1 MARKEVNFIKEDLEV
16 VEHTIKE
23 EEASLKNLLKTK
35 KEDKSVHFSCS
46 QLDVK
51 KETLAICIIL
61 KIDRNIYQP
70 VRDINNLLKAI
81 FIKEERETVV
91 QEDMAEVKEQFF
103 TQIGV
108 EDINPE
114 DLEEELGILVA
125 DLKDSLI
132 LNHQDLATIME
143 RKYVIMGLDVIKGL
157 LANLFIL
164 IK

>member
-1 MARKEVNFIKEDLEV
+1 M
-16 VEHTIKE
+16 
-23 EEASLKNLLKTK
+23 
-35 KEDKSVHFSCS
+35 
-46 QLDVK
+46 
-51 KETLAICIIL
+51 
-61 KIDRNIYQP
+61 
-70 VRDINNLLKAI
+70 
-81 FIKEERETVV
+81 V
-91 QEDMAEVKEQFF
+91 QEDMAVVKEQFF

-108 EDINPE
+108 EDINLE

>member
-1 MARKEVNFIKEDLEV
+1 M
-16 VEHTIKE
+16 
-23 EEASLKNLLKTK
+23 
-35 KEDKSVHFSCS
+35 
-46 QLDVK
+46 
-51 KETLAICIIL
+51 
-61 KIDRNIYQP
+61 
-70 VRDINNLLKAI
+70 
-81 FIKEERETVV
+81 V
-91 QEDMAEVKEQFF
+91 QEYMAVVKEQFF

-108 EDINPE
+108 EDINLE

-143 RKYVIMGLDVIKGL
+143 RKYVIMGPDVIKGL